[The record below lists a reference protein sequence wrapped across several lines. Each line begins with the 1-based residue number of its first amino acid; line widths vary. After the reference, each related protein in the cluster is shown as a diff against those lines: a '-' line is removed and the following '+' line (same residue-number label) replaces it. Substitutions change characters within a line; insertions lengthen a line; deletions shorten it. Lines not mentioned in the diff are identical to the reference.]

1 MTCHTDES
9 PIYWLFN
16 AMSLP
21 LRERMNLSQDHS
33 TLTIDPVRRED
44 AGKYQCKVSNP
55 ISSTES
61 APVVLDVKY

>member
-1 MTCHTDES
+1 MTCHTDGRS
-9 PIYWLFN
+9 INWLFN

-21 LRERMNLSQDHS
+21 LMERMKLTEDRR

-44 AGKYQCKVSNP
+44 AGNYQCKVSNMF
-55 ISSTES
+55 SSFKS